1 METNVTIKDI
11 ARKTKLSIATI
22 SRAINPATQHLVQ
35 RSTCRRVHA
44 VIKEVGYVPSL
55 PARRLVTGKS
65 NNIVIFFKPEFRSVF
80 YNDYYSK
87 MLAGAMSAIE
97 LSAYNLIIS
106 LIKDKDGPFNV
117 EMAVR
122 GLDVAGAIVCNF
134 LGAMKVS
141 AKSMLGVDTPILA
154 INQYRQEE
162 NPNCFLIDNFRS
174 AYEATSYLIRLGH
187 RRIAFVAGLIA
198 VKDGQDR
205 FGGYK
210 KALEN
215 NHIRY
220 DNRLVYQGDFGE
232 KSGAASLDYFF
243 KGKKPAPS
251 AIFFA
256 NDIMAIGAMSELKRV
271 GMECPRDVS
280 IVGFD
285 GIDAGRYSAP
295 PLTTIRQPIYEMAQE
310 GVREIIN
317 AIENKTV
324 LQGTR
329 YFGAKLIERGSV
341 APFVEKRIR

>member
-1 METNVTIKDI
+1 MESSVTIKDI

-22 SRAINPATQHLVQ
+22 SRAINPSTQHLV
-35 RSTCRRVHA
+35 RKSTCRRVQT
-44 VIKEVGYVPSL
+44 VIKEMGYVPSL

-97 LSAYNLIIS
+97 LSVYNLIIS
-106 LIKDKDGPFNV
+106 LLKDEEGPFNV
-117 EMAVR
+117 EMAMKE
-122 GLDVAGAIVCNF
+122 LDVAGAIVCNF

-141 AKSMLGVDTPILA
+141 AKSILGVDIPILA
-154 INQYRQEE
+154 INQYRKEE
-162 NPNCFLIDNFRS
+162 NQNCFLIDNFRS
-174 AYEATSYLIRLGH
+174 AYEAAIYLIKQGH
-187 RRIAFVAGLIA
+187 RRIGFVAGLTV

-205 FGGYK
+205 LEGYK

-215 NHIRY
+215 NRIRF
-220 DNRLVYQGDFGE
+220 DQRLVYQGDFGE
-232 KSGAASLDYFF
+232 RSGAASLHYFF
-243 KGKKPAPS
+243 SGRKAAPS

-256 NDIMAIGAMSELKRV
+256 NDTMAIGALNEMKAM

-280 IVGFD
+280 VIGFD
-285 GIDAGRYSAP
+285 GIDAGRYTSP

-310 GVREIIN
+310 GIREIIN

-324 LQGTR
+324 LRGTR

-341 APFVEKRIR
+341 APFMENRVR